1 MIEEKGERVE
11 ILSQKKGEGRQIGG
25 KGLEDNEDEN
35 KVVRCLYKEVF
46 CFCVVQKKEGVETK
60 VVMRLI
66 TERAGRTKSVSYLC
80 FPHISGKR

>member
-46 CFCVVQKKEGVETK
+46 WVIKNTKKEGV
-60 VVMRLI
+60 RL
-66 TERAGRTKSVSYLC
+66 TMA
-80 FPHISGKR
+80 